1 MRESKKLEFKEKVTK
16 TFLKTVSAFAN
27 FGNGTIMFGV
37 DDDGIEQGLD
47 NPEARRL
54 EVENMINDTITP
66 RPKYTLEIKKNK
78 KVLELTVYEGKD
90 KPYLYNGKAYR
101 RSDTSTVEVDQTE
114 LRRLI
119 LEGKNINYED
129 LPSEK
134 QDLSFSYLEA
144 KLQKKMGI
152 EQLTSDICKTL
163 GFITK
168 EGEYTNCAELFS
180 DCNTIPGIDIARFG
194 KSISEIKERK
204 NLSGTCILQQYEE
217 AVEWFKREYRYE
229 KIDGIERKVIENI
242 PEVAFREAVANAI
255 VHRTWD
261 ENACIRVA
269 MFPDKI
275 EITSPGG
282 LLSGVS
288 EYEYLNG
295 ILSVLRNPMIGMVF
309 FRLNLIE
316 MFGTG
321 IRRIR
326 EAYDDYSVEPQFI
339 VSEKAVTIILPAV
352 KLLDFELSEEE
363 SLVIEILKS
372 NKKMSSSEICGETK
386 MNKSKLIRIINLLV
400 EKNVV
405 KAEGNGRGRRYYLQ
419 K

>member
-1 MRESKKLEFKEKVTK
+1 MRESKALEFKEKVTK

-27 FGNGTIMFGV
+27 FGNGTILFGV
-37 DDDGIEQGLD
+37 DDDGTECGID
-47 NPEARRL
+47 DPETRRL
-54 EVENMINDTITP
+54 EVENMINDTISP
-66 RPKYTLEIKKNK
+66 RPKYTLEIKKK
-78 KVLELTVYEGKD
+78 EKVLELKVYEGKD
-90 KPYLYNGKAYR
+90 KPYLYSGKAYR

-119 LEGKNINYED
+119 LEGKNLNYED
-129 LPSEK
+129 LPSNN

-144 KLQKKMGI
+144 MLQKKMGI
-152 EQLTSDICKTL
+152 EKLTADVCKTL
-163 GFITK
+163 GFFTD

-180 DCNTIPGIDIARFG
+180 DKNSIQGIDVARFG

-217 AVEWFKREYRYE
+217 AVEWFKRDYRYE

-261 ENACIRVA
+261 ERACIRVA

-295 ILSVLRNPMIGMVF
+295 ILSVLRNPVIGMVF

-321 IRRIR
+321 IRRIK

-352 KLLDFELSEEE
+352 KQLDGEFSEEE
-363 SLVIEILKS
+363 VLVMEALRRNI
-372 NKKMSSSEICGETK
+372 KMSSSEMCDKTGIKKG
-386 MNKSKLIRIINLLV
+386 KLLRIINVLIG
-400 EKNVV
+400 KNIIR
-405 KAEGNGRGRRYYLQ
+405 AEGGGRSKRYFLQ
-419 K
+419 H